1 MCHSWRGGTRA
12 NRLINLQLARGSERK
27 KVMSSWCEQFEQSDE
42 QLKTRRDELRV
53 QLNLGKKEAEAFEAA
68 SK

>member
-1 MCHSWRGGTRA
+1 
-12 NRLINLQLARGSERK
+12 
-27 KVMSSWCEQFEQSDE
+27 MSSWCEQFEQSDE